1 MQLWKEK
8 TTNASLPLTV
18 QELQA
23 ELAKR
28 LVAMEIPDR
37 SERTALKIK
46 EAEKSVPI
54 PERVWA
60 LRNVGETSAM
70 GGKDGQNRAR
80 TLLERALLLKEEFV
94 GSSKHP
100 GRDSYSILDGPSK
113 FEQLAVRLN
122 SNRALQR
129 SQKYL
134 SRDVSASI
142 NMTFNDLDF
151 EGSQ

>member
-1 MQLWKEK
+1 MMM
-8 TTNASLPLTV
+8 
-18 QELQA
+18 QA

-28 LVAMEIPDR
+28 LVAIEIPDR

-70 GGKDGQNRAR
+70 GGKDGQKRAR
-80 TLLERALLLKEEFV
+80 TLLERAILLKEDFV

-100 GRDSYSILDGPSK
+100 G
-113 FEQLAVRLN
+113 EE
-122 SNRALQR
+122 AL
-129 SQKYL
+129 
-134 SRDVSASI
+134 SASFI
-142 NMTFNDLDF
+142 SSLSSCRRDRMLV
-151 EGSQ
+151 S